1 MKKRAQKKVKHKPNA
16 RHTLSEVLHSLQD
29 IVNNEL
35 ANITDDND
43 NKLSTNTTSA
53 LSKEDV
59 MNSLRTL
66 IGDVAAVDNTLE
78 QISPDKTPESK
89 TAETELAVNE
99 KPDSEATVEE
109 KIVIDDST
117 DEAVAALDDVEFDNE
132 SRPDDALSNINTDDI
147 SPSADDF
154 RLEIEDP
161 YAEKQNAVKKS
172 RASDNENREH
182 VKTGF
187 AGATGSGEQAEI
199 NWDDIPVLHE
209 VVAPPPETG
218 RTTTREAR
226 EIAIKVAAALNIESR
241 KKGGG
246 SMDIKTIMR
255 LQSLLSQELQD
266 RQDDDAA
273 AGDNVDDDAR
283 GEPGGDGT

>member
-89 TAETELAVNE
+89 TAETEPAVNE
-99 KPDSEATVEE
+99 EPDSEATVEE
-109 KIVIDDST
+109 KIVIDDSI
-117 DEAVAALDDVEFDNE
+117 DETVAALDDVEFDNE

-161 YAEKQNAVKKS
+161 YAEKQNAIKNS
-172 RASDNENREH
+172 REGDNKNKERISTDIAKAAS
-182 VKTGF
+182 VGV
-187 AGATGSGEQAEI
+187 QAEI

-209 VVAPPPETG
+209 VVAPPPEPG

>member
-99 KPDSEATVEE
+99 KPDSEA
-109 KIVIDDST
+109 
-117 DEAVAALDDVEFDNE
+117 
-132 SRPDDALSNINTDDI
+132 
-147 SPSADDF
+147 
-154 RLEIEDP
+154 
-161 YAEKQNAVKKS
+161 
-172 RASDNENREH
+172 
-182 VKTGF
+182 
-187 AGATGSGEQAEI
+187 
-199 NWDDIPVLHE
+199 
-209 VVAPPPETG
+209 
-218 RTTTREAR
+218 
-226 EIAIKVAAALNIESR
+226 
-241 KKGGG
+241 
-246 SMDIKTIMR
+246 
-255 LQSLLSQELQD
+255 
-266 RQDDDAA
+266 
-273 AGDNVDDDAR
+273 
-283 GEPGGDGT
+283 